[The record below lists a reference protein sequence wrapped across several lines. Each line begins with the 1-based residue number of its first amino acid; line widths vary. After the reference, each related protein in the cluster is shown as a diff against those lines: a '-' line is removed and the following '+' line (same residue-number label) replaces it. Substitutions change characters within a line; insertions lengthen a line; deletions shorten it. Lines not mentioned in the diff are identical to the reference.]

1 MASASARLDDPAAH
15 ALDAIDAAPN
25 ARVLGLAVRVVL
37 EISRARGSAAPN
49 VTPLVTGGEALLSLP
64 APDHLRRLVGGTA
77 CDQPAGQILLREWLP
92 VGVGDALA
100 DAARAFL
107 RDHLMSNELATFRAQ
122 WRFGDNGMANNAG
135 CGSGLEWVQCRYC
148 GLADVESAARHV
160 RTPKQQNLHAAHKR
174 RYDEVV
180 IADASAAESRRKA
193 SRALQKVL
201 RNPGKQHSGNT
212 HLAIQQVLA
221 QAPVTYEPSVSTAAS
236 VAAGAR
242 GGDGSSSGGGDDS
255 SSGGGGSCSGS
266 GSSGGDSFNTVEE
279 RYRASLQQPRA
290 RTQQRRVT
298 EVSDASGG
306 EEVAAAEFKVPEP
319 KTRGQKRKSEDAQ
332 EHREQWWLRGVAET
346 DDEPQETHTG
356 DSPRAMSTRSSLAV
370 FNADEVVNMEKTT
383 WPEQVTL
390 HHVGMG
396 APAQLYSALDER
408 YGKQPDGDFG
418 PDGRYGKQPSKEARE
433 LLEQGM
439 EAEEELGRDTVS

>member
-64 APDHLRRLVGGTA
+64 KPDHLRRLVGGTA

-107 RDHLMSNELATFRAQ
+107 RDHLMSNELAAFRAQ

-148 GLADVESAARHV
+148 GLTDVESAPRHV
-160 RTPKQQNLHAAHKR
+160 RTPAQQNLHAAHKR

-201 RNPGKQHSGNT
+201 RNPGKQHGGNT

-242 GGDGSSSGGGDDS
+242 GGDGSSSGGG
-255 SSGGGGSCSGS
+255 SSGGGGGSSS

-332 EHREQWWLRGVAET
+332 EHHDQWWLRGVTET
-346 DDEPQETHTG
+346 DDAPQETHTG

-370 FNADEVVNMEKTT
+370 FNADEIVHLEKTS
-383 WPEQVTL
+383 WAQQNTL